1 MGDVFLFF
9 SPNYNTVLDRCPMI
23 TVLDRCWMFCCE
35 AIMVEISLD
44 AVLLSF
50 FGFPALPSVR
60 TLKNTHPPPPPRFD
74 VVAFKRNVP
83 LETAYFRVRNLL
95 IGAKS
100 EVWRLWG
107 AQESKPTDRVL
118 CCLHGIRDGIF

>member
-1 MGDVFLFF
+1 MIFGPIVVLILRPSGPKNLSDYSWGSLMIYDVLSWLVLQLVGDVFLFF

-50 FGFPALPSVR
+50 YCFPALSCVGTR
-60 TLKNTHPPPPPRFD
+60 
-74 VVAFKRNVP
+74 
-83 LETAYFRVRNLL
+83 
-95 IGAKS
+95 
-100 EVWRLWG
+100 
-107 AQESKPTDRVL
+107 
-118 CCLHGIRDGIF
+118 